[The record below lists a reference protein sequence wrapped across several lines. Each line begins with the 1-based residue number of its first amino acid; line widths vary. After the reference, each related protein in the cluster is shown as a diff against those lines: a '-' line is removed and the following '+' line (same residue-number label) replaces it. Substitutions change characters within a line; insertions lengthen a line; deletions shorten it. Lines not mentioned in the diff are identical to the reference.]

1 MAAKAVEKAA
11 PKKWL
16 GLFSFD
22 SESKPAAKKVEVKK
36 AAAPAAKKVEVKKP
50 AAPAAKKAEV
60 KKVAAKAKPAAK
72 K

>member
-22 SESKPAAKKVEVKK
+22 SESKPAAKKVELKK
-36 AAAPAAKKVEVKKP
+36 AAASAAKKVEKKVA
-50 AAPAAKKAEV
+50 AAPKKVE
-60 KKVAAKAKPAAK
+60 KVAAKAKAAVK